1 MSASK
6 PRNSGSQALVTIG
19 VRVEPEVYDYYE
31 KEAKKMKKTMT
42 SYIRTLLS
50 QGMMNAKIEEF
61 EERTEQMLNHLEER
75 IDEVLERKGFNN
87 NTLQSIALTEIM
99 LREIVSKLPEEK
111 HQEMQRKAQELANK
125 LSSP

>member
-1 MSASK
+1 MNDSK
-6 PRNSGSQALVTIG
+6 QRNSNLQTLVPLSL
-19 VRVEPEVYDYYE
+19 RVEPEIYAYYE

-42 SYIRTLLS
+42 AYLRTLLS

-111 HQEMQRKAQELANK
+111 HQEMQRKAQDLANK

>member
-1 MSASK
+1 MNDSK
-6 PRNSGSQALVTIG
+6 QRNSNLQTLVPLSL
-19 VRVEPEVYDYYE
+19 RVEPEIYAYYE

-42 SYIRTLLS
+42 AYLRTLLS

-61 EERTEQMLNHLEER
+61 EERTEQMLNHLEDR